1 MPKKYSFSL
10 ESVLNYRNIIENQK
24 ERAFSAALYDYQLEQ
39 KRLTELKESYV
50 SAMKKFQELEQVTF
64 SSGNYFEFLNYI
76 KRIEKK
82 IANQKIRIATAHEI
96 LENKRNELIKATR
109 DRKVLER
116 LKDIGKENYLKEMDR
131 LEQIFLDEIAVIR
144 HSKL

>member
-50 SAMKKFQELEQVTF
+50 NAMKQFQELEKLTF

-82 IANQKIRIATAHEI
+82 ITNQQTRITTAHDV

-116 LKDIGKENYLKEMDR
+116 LKDIGRENYLKEIDR
-131 LEQIFLDEIAVIR
+131 LEQIFLDDISVIR
-144 HSKL
+144 HNKL